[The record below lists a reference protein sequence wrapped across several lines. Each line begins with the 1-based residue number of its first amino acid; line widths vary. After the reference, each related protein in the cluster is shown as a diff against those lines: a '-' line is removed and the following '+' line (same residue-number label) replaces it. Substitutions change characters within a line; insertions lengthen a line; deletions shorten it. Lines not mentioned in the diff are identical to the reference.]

1 MKGTTVGQTTCLLKA
16 KSVFLPATLE
26 GEARSLP
33 FYSCNT
39 LPAWSLSKNSG
50 QSRHFWQSVLEGI
63 HGVALVIHRERV
75 KCEVRQF
82 EPSLLVNH
90 CVKRTWLFC
99 LISLFGSGGFKHT
112 QSALCF
118 TNTEAF
124 TDHPSIV
131 EDCLG
136 GCTSS
141 SENLL
146 SLTQSSTAR
155 SVWSVKC
162 ISPCPE
168 AWRMER
174 GQKLE
179 TVKSSPLKIGARPS
193 F

>member
-1 MKGTTVGQTTCLLKA
+1 MKGTTVGQTTCCLLKA

-99 LISLFGSGGFKHT
+99 LISLFGSGVSNTPNQRFVLRILRHLLT
-112 QSALCF
+112 TPALLTIALGDAHPPQRICSVSLSPPQPDPSEVW
-118 TNTEAF
+118 NAF
-124 TDHPSIV
+124 LPAPRP
-131 EDCLG
+131 G
-136 GCTSS
+136 GWK
-141 SENLL
+141 EGKN
-146 SLTQSSTAR
+146 
-155 SVWSVKC
+155 W
-162 ISPCPE
+162 
-168 AWRMER
+168 
-174 GQKLE
+174 KL
-179 TVKSSPLKIGARPS
+179 
-193 F
+193 